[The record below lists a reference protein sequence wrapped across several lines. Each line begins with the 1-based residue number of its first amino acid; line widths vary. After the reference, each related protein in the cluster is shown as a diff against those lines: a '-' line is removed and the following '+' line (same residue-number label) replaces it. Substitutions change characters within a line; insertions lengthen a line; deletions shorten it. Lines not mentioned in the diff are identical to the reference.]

1 MDKFLNLVISGLV
14 TGAIYS
20 IMASG
25 IVLTYQT
32 SGIFNFSHGAVAFVC
47 AYVYYQLHVGNN
59 VPIVP
64 ALILS
69 VFIFAPLL
77 GLLLDKVLLR
87 SLAKAPIYARIIGTI
102 GLLVALPAMA
112 QWLVEAVGNGVI
124 GTDLPLVSQLSAAGG
139 TVPGVGPTP
148 PHVFRLGWAGLPNV
162 NLNSDQLAVFVVA
175 AIAAFLLWFV
185 IRRTRVGLE
194 MRASVDR
201 GSLATLRGVST
212 AQSSAV
218 AWVMTMLLAGLG
230 GVLIGPLFP
239 LNDTIFTLVVF
250 GSLAAV
256 ALSGLR
262 SIPIAFA
269 GGLALGVIQNL
280 VAGYGDD
287 FLPGFLK
294 NLDGFRARG
303 CWRPWPWSRSPCSG
317 STCPRSRPTPT
328 SRGSSPRA
336 WSSRSSSCRSWW

>member
-1 MDKFLNLVISGLV
+1 MDKLLNLVISGLV

-47 AYVYYQLHVGNN
+47 AYVYYQLHVGNG

-69 VFIFAPLL
+69 VFVFAPLL

-87 SLAKAPIYARIIGTI
+87 SLAPRRSTPRIIGTI

-112 QWLVEAVGNGVI
+112 QWLVEAVGNGLA

-148 PHVFRLGWAGLPNV
+148 PHVFRLGWVGLPNV

-175 AIAAFLLWFV
+175 
-185 IRRTRVGLE
+185 
-194 MRASVDR
+194 VDR
-201 GSLATLRGVST
+201 GGDALVRDPPHARRAGDAGERRPEHVGER
-212 AQSSAV
+212 SA
-218 AWVMTMLLAGLG
+218 G
-230 GVLIGPLFP
+230 
-239 LNDTIFTLVVF
+239 
-250 GSLAAV
+250 
-256 ALSGLR
+256 
-262 SIPIAFA
+262 
-269 GGLALGVIQNL
+269 
-280 VAGYGDD
+280 
-287 FLPGFLK
+287 
-294 NLDGFRARG
+294 
-303 CWRPWPWSRSPCSG
+303 
-317 STCPRSRPTPT
+317 
-328 SRGSSPRA
+328 
-336 WSSRSSSCRSWW
+336 